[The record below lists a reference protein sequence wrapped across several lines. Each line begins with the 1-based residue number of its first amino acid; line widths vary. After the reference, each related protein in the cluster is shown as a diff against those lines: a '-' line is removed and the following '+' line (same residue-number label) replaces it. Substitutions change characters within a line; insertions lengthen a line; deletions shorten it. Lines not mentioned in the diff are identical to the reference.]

1 MRMRDLEQR
10 TGIGRKTIRFYIREG
25 LLPEPEKA
33 SPNSARYDEKHVI
46 RLKAIRRLQE
56 ERFLPLAVIK
66 ALLASADDQ
75 ATTDL
80 HAFPH
85 LLDHLLT
92 TVKTD
97 LASGPRSLEDVAVQ
111 TGWSVTDLD
120 DFARVGLIEIG
131 RAADGDRTLDP
142 LNFNLAQRL
151 ADMRAAGFTSERGF
165 LAEMGRVYVEF
176 ASWLAAR
183 EVELFHQC
191 LAGRVGEREATDLA
205 TRGLSLMND
214 VLGLLRTR
222 AILAALVAPDA
233 PRKVTGVRVV
243 WLQSL
248 MDYVERFA
256 AGGEESS

>member
-10 TGIGRKTIRFYIREG
+10 TGIGRETIRFYIREG
-25 LLPEPEKA
+25 LLPEPQKA
-33 SPNSARYDEKHVI
+33 SRNSARYDDQHVI
-46 RLKAIRRLQE
+46 RLKAIKRLQE

-97 LASGPRSLEDVAVQ
+97 LASGVRALEDVSAQ
-111 TGWSVTDLD
+111 TGWSVAEIEDL
-120 DFARVGLIEIG
+120 ARVGLIEIG
-131 RAADGDRTLDP
+131 QSPAGDRTLDP
-142 LNFNLAQRL
+142 LNFNIAQRL
-151 ADMRAAGFTSERGF
+151 ADMRAAGFTSARGF
-165 LAEMGRVYVEF
+165 LTDMGRVYVEF
-176 ASWLAAR
+176 AGWLAAR
-183 EVELFHQC
+183 EVELFHQS
-191 LAGRVGEREATDLA
+191 LAGRVNEDEALDLA

-222 AILAALVAPDA
+222 AILARLTRLRQTRADGHEP
-233 PRKVTGVRVV
+233 
-243 WLQSL
+243 
-248 MDYVERFA
+248 
-256 AGGEESS
+256 